1 MTPKEKAED
10 LFSVFCIY
18 PLTKEYGQYLSLKA
32 VDEIIG
38 ALTNYDMD
46 INCDYW
52 NEVKQ
57 EIEQL

>member
-32 VDEIIG
+32 VDEIVKVI
-38 ALTNYDMD
+38 
-46 INCDYW
+46 DYEHLIQYW
-52 NEVKQ
+52 QEVKQ
-57 EIEQL
+57 EIENL